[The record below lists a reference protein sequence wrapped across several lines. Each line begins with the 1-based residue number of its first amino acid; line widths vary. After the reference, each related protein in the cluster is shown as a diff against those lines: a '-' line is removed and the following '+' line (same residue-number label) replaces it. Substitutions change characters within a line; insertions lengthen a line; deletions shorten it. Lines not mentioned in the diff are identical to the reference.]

1 LRASDFD
8 VLHHVNNARSL
19 EAFEDE
25 LARCLPG
32 RVPIRARVEYRGT
45 VERGDPVELAGAV
58 QCGGNESEL
67 AMWLSVD
74 GEVRVSATVAVDPEG

>member
-1 LRASDFD
+1 
-8 VLHHVNNARSL
+8 
-19 EAFEDE
+19 
-25 LARCLPG
+25 
-32 RVPIRARVEYRGT
+32 
-45 VERGDPVELAGAV
+45 V